1 MQPKIAEE
9 SFARASW
16 TAEMAI
22 GNERGA
28 GVGKVGG
35 GKTYT
40 DSGFQYTCNR
50 HTHTHTHTSAHVA
63 GKTKP
68 EAPTCPTS
76 DLFLCICW
84 WKAVQRKKD
93 MEERQAQS
101 EMPQKVKFVFQ
112 FVFFFFLFSVRR
124 RWRRRQCRRSQPS
137 LDFPQPFAPFSLLL
151 AAESSKVANVK
162 LFITTKTC

>member
-1 MQPKIAEE
+1 
-9 SFARASW
+9 
-16 TAEMAI
+16 MAI

-112 FVFFFFLFSVRR
+112 FVFFFFCFLLDVGGGGVGAGEA
-124 RWRRRQCRRSQPS
+124 SQAWIFPS
-137 LDFPQPFAPFSLLL
+137 HLPRFPSF
-151 AAESSKVANVK
+151 
-162 LFITTKTC
+162 

>member
-1 MQPKIAEE
+1 MQEQV
-9 SFARASW
+9 
-16 TAEMAI
+16 
-22 GNERGA
+22 ERRKWQLGMS
-28 GVGKVGG
+28 GELELEKWVVGKPIR
-35 GKTYT
+35 TA
-40 DSGFQYTCNR
+40 DSNTHATGTHT

-112 FVFFFFLFSVRR
+112 FVFFLFFVF
-124 RWRRRQCRRSQPS
+124 C
-137 LDFPQPFAPFSLLL
+137 
-151 AAESSKVANVK
+151 
-162 LFITTKTC
+162 